1 MKLDK
6 FDFIV
11 ISAVTI
17 LAAGAVFY
25 GAAGYGTQAKAEAA
39 ARQDPEIAA
48 QMAPKIAEAKA
59 LMNSGQM
66 RQAAG
71 DCKEICL
78 ADPADASAHALY
90 GQVCSRLQDYPDA
103 VKEFRMC
110 LSLDADYADSKSRK
124 FIGKIIKATI
134 KECRPQFM
142 LALSKN
148 PNDKEAAADME
159 NVHYLQRML
168 AGGCD

>member
-1 MKLDK
+1 MKLDR

-11 ISAVTI
+11 ISAVAV
-17 LAAGAVFY
+17 LSAGAVFY
-25 GAAGYGTQAKAEAA
+25 GAAGYGTQTTTEAE

-66 RQAAG
+66 RQAASA
-71 DCKEICL
+71 CKGICL

-110 LSLDADYADSKSRK
+110 LSLDADYADSKSRR

-134 KECRPQFM
+134 KECKPQFM

-148 PNDKEAAADME
+148 PNDKEAASDME